1 MNHEI
6 YIARK
11 RKVFLPLGTAAQP
24 DHYVQSLLENMG
36 GLGFT
41 FSKALAE
48 RVATLSLEDLE
59 SFYNALIPALKA
71 LVGAHVVYTPMY
83 PNFPQQV
90 MEASKAELFTNAW
103 LHYLG
108 DALGMRILP
117 EYEKEARAP
126 LQEALPLKII
136 DLGTQEDFESIFTDL
151 AGSKVSTSNSDKHTL
166 LWFAQHYQNDI
177 GRLVRE
183 VMPHKENMAFVGA
196 LLLLYTTAADR
207 LLIRHI
213 KTATDVLRLVVA
225 YFNGDVSLAEK
236 TRFHTLSRPRRKMLL
251 QLLEQ
256 STCSLDD
263 MLKYREVWKRLGE
276 KLHPSEYA
284 KQFPRSAQAFEVL
297 RNDKHYR
304 TFYSKVELAV
314 KQHDIPAATTLLA
327 TRPGELARRLDHLLR
342 NATDAH
348 AVVHAF
354 DAVADRVSTAVL
366 LQVLTH
372 FEYRLTPNDLRVFFP
387 KGEASKAFAIPY
399 NLPALSPETCQ
410 AVKEACRKHLV
421 NRFRKLPSLGKVF
434 LDEALRDFTVPF
446 TLRSASKAL
455 RTVSRG
461 SKLPLPQG
469 NIIRFFIW
477 WREGRSRADIDL
489 SAVAITGE
497 HQLVDELAYYNLTTL
512 GGYHSGDITSAPDG
526 ASEFIDIDIS
536 TLREKGARYIIMC
549 LNAFTEQPFCDL
561 PECFAGVMI
570 RQKAN
575 SGEIYEPRT
584 VENKV
589 DITSNTRGCIPMILD
604 LVDQQILWTDLS
616 LTRIP
621 HFEANN
627 AASNMP
633 AMMVLTRAMTSLVKT
648 SLYDLFS
655 LHVEARG
662 ERVLEKE
669 KADTIFAPDAGVT
682 PFDTQVIAARFL

>member
-11 RKVFLPLGTAAQP
+11 RKVFLPMGTASQP
-24 DHYVQSLLENMG
+24 DHYVQSLLENIK

-41 FSKALAE
+41 FSKPLAE

-59 SFYNALIPALKA
+59 AFYNTLVPALKA
-71 LVGAHVVYTPMY
+71 LVGAHVTYAPMY
-83 PNFPQQV
+83 PNFPKQV
-90 MEASKAELFTNAW
+90 MEASEAELFNNAW

-108 DALGMRILP
+108 DVIGMRILP

-126 LQEALPLKII
+126 LQGAPELKII
-136 DLGTQEDFESIFTDL
+136 DLGTREDFESIFTEL
-151 AGSKVSTSNSDKHTL
+151 AGAKVSTSNYDKHNL
-166 LWFAQHYQNDI
+166 LWFASHYQNDI
-177 GRLVRE
+177 ERLLPD

-196 LLLLYTTAADR
+196 LLLLYTTIADR
-207 LLIRHI
+207 LLARHV
-213 KTATDVLRLVVA
+213 KTATDVLRLVAA

-236 TRFHTLSRPRRKMLL
+236 TKYHTVSRPRRKALL
-251 QLLEQ
+251 HLLEQ

-263 MLKYREVWKRLGE
+263 MIKYRERWKRLGE
-276 KLHPSEYA
+276 KLHPSEYV
-284 KQFPRSAQAFEVL
+284 KQFPRSAHAFDVL
-297 RNDKHYR
+297 RNDDHYR
-304 TFYSKVELAV
+304 TFYSKVDLAM
-314 KQHDIPAATTLLA
+314 KQHDVAAATTLLA
-327 TRPGELARRLDHLLR
+327 TRPGELARRLDQLLR
-342 NATDAH
+342 NTVDTH
-348 AVVHAF
+348 AVINAF

-372 FEYRLTPNDLRVFFP
+372 FQYRLTPNNLRVFFP

-399 NLPALSPETCQ
+399 NLPALRAETCQ
-410 AVKEACRKHLV
+410 SVTEVCRKHLI
-421 NRFRKLPSLGKVF
+421 NRFRVLPPLGKVF
-434 LDEALRDFTVPF
+434 LDEALHDFTVPF

-469 NIIRFFIW
+469 NIMRFFTW
-477 WREGRSRADIDL
+477 WRDGNARADIDL
-489 SAVAITGE
+489 SAVAITGD
-497 HQLVDELAYYNLTTL
+497 HQLVDQLAYYNLATL
-512 GGYHSGDITSAPDG
+512 GGYHSGDITSAPEG

-536 TLREKGARYIIMC
+536 KLREKNARYIIMC
-549 LNAFTEQPFCDL
+549 LNSFTAQPFCDL

-570 RQKAN
+570 RQEPN
-575 SGEIYEPRT
+575 SGEIYDPRT

-589 DITSNTRGCIPMILD
+589 DITANARGCIPMIID
-604 LVDQQILWTDLS
+604 LEERTILWTDLS

-621 HFEANN
+621 NFAANN
-627 AASNMP
+627 AATNMP

-648 SLYDLFS
+648 SLHDLFS
-655 LHVEARG
+655 LHVAARG

-669 KADTIFAPDAGVT
+669 KADTIFAIDTGIT
-682 PFDTQVIAARFL
+682 PFDTQVIAAKFL

>member
-177 GRLVRE
+177 GRLVPE

-410 AVKEACRKHLV
+410 AVREACRKHLV

>member
-6 YIARK
+6 YITRK
-11 RKVFLPLGTAAQP
+11 RSVFLPLGSASQP
-24 DHYVQSLLENMG
+24 DHYVQSLLENIK

-41 FSKALAE
+41 FSKPLAE
-48 RVATLSLEDLE
+48 RVATLSLEALE
-59 SFYNALIPALKA
+59 AFYNALIPALKT

-90 MEASKAELFTNAW
+90 MKASEAELFNNAW

-117 EYEKEARAP
+117 EYAKEERAP
-126 LQEALPLKII
+126 LHDAPALKII
-136 DLGTQEDFESIFTDL
+136 DLGTLEEFESIFTDL
-151 AGSKVSTSNSDKHTL
+151 AGSKVSTSNYDKHTL
-166 LWFAQHYQNDI
+166 LWFAQHYQDDI
-177 GRLVRE
+177 GRLVPDT
-183 VMPHKENMAFVGA
+183 MAHKENMAFVGA
-196 LLLLYTTAADR
+196 LLLLYTTLADS
-207 LLIRHI
+207 LLARHV
-213 KTATDVLRLVVA
+213 KTATDVLRTVAA

-236 TRFHTLSRPRRKMLL
+236 TRFHKLSRPRRKMLL
-251 QLLEQ
+251 TLLEQ

-263 MLKYREVWKRLGE
+263 LLKYREPWKRLGE

-284 KQFPRSAQAFEVL
+284 KQFPRSAQAFDVL
-297 RNDKHYR
+297 RNDNHYR
-304 TFYSKVELAV
+304 TFYSQVELAV
-314 KQHDIPAATTLLA
+314 KQHDIPAATALLA

-342 NATDAH
+342 NATDTH
-348 AVVHAF
+348 AVVNAF
-354 DAVADRVSTAVL
+354 DTVADRISTPVL

-372 FEYRLTPNDLRVFFP
+372 FEYRLTPNNLRVFFP

-410 AVKEACRKHLV
+410 AVKDACRKHLV
-421 NRFRKLPSLGKVF
+421 NRFATLPPLGKVF
-434 LDEALRDFTVPF
+434 LDEALHDFTVPF

-477 WREGRSRADIDL
+477 WREGTARADIDL

-497 HQLVDELAYYNLTTL
+497 HQLVAELAYYNLTTL
-512 GGYHSGDITSAPDG
+512 GGCHSGDITSAPDG

-536 TLREKGARYIIMC
+536 KLREKGARYIILC
-549 LNAFTEQPFCDL
+549 LNAFTELPFCDL

-570 RQKAN
+570 RQEAN

-589 DITSNTRGCIPMILD
+589 DITANARGCIPMILD

-616 LTRIP
+616 LSRIP
-621 HFEANN
+621 PYEANN
-627 AASNMP
+627 AVTNMP
-633 AMMVLTRAMTSLVKT
+633 TMMVLTRAMTSLVKT

-655 LHVEARG
+655 LHIAARG

-669 KADTIFAPDAGVT
+669 KADTIFAIDAGIT
-682 PFDTQVIAARFL
+682 PFDTQVIAAKFL